1 MSNLAIKKGQNADEL
16 RRKKV
21 MARKTQEQI
30 NKSKAAD
37 HKNENTDQTKS
48 VAQTS

>member
-16 RRKKV
+16 RRKKI

-37 HKNENTDQTKS
+37 TKSENNADATKS
-48 VAQTS
+48 VN